1 MTLKILYVGFT
12 PFAAH
17 PRNPSEQ
24 ICSILRGKGKDAK
37 VYDVAYGEA
46 SDALLKDL
54 KGYDAAIILALSPFA
69 KEPTLERYAY
79 NERDSVQA
87 DNKGYV
93 KTHEVIEPKGPA
105 SRATDI
111 DLASLCQSLIANGYG
126 AAMGLDPGRFVANEC
141 YYRAL
146 KAKKALLIHVPL
158 NEDYPESESADVA
171 LLVERYLK
179 GE

>member
-1 MTLKILYVGFT
+1 M
-12 PFAAH
+12 
-17 PRNPSEQ
+17 
-24 ICSILRGKGKDAK
+24 
-37 VYDVAYGEA
+37 
-46 SDALLKDL
+46 LKDL

-146 KAKKALLIHVPL
+146 KGKKALLIHVPL

-171 LLVERYLK
+171 TMSADAPNLSCRTALCQTTCSVPPHSEKTKRRMMCAIFNSRPLPGFLMRPDGHY
-179 GE
+179 GN